1 MIKSLAIFLVVLISI
16 IVTDV
21 TCYGAEDVI
30 YGCYKKV
37 NGQLRV
43 IKDPGQCRPSEALTS
58 WNQTGPQ
65 GPPGPEGPPRTPGT
79 AGAGN
84 IWIRHQGNAVAL
96 TDSVAQVM
104 SLIVPVGT
112 YAISAKAS
120 VANFDSA
127 VQSAYCALSTGDISG
142 VELAGGAEDN
152 KQVISLLDAATFTSD
167 TAITLSCLTL
177 NGSATDGVLTAIEVE
192 SLTQQSSLRELR

>member
-1 MIKSLAIFLVVLISI
+1 MKKLLTIFLTVFIAVMF
-16 IVTDV
+16 TRF
-21 TCYGAEDVI
+21 TCYGAEEVI
-30 YGCYKKV
+30 YECYKKV
-37 NGQLRV
+37 NGQLIV
-43 IKDPGQCRPSEALTS
+43 VEDAGQCRPSEVLTS
-58 WNQTGPQ
+58 WNQI
-65 GPPGPEGPPRTPGT
+65 GPPGTPGT

-84 IWIRHQGNAVAL
+84 MWIRHQGNAVPL
-96 TDSVAQVM
+96 TDRVAQVM
-104 SLIVPVGT
+104 SLIVPAGT

-152 KQVISLLDAATFTSD
+152 EQVISLRDAATFTSD